1 MNPTVPSA
9 GMISGQIPT
18 IQPASQPQLWSPINP
33 HCMPQHR
40 PLVQSHH
47 PTAGEIPTSLSQVPQ
62 PQPTPSL
69 QSNQQTVVVPSQ
81 ADVPVDGNL
90 ISDCYASLLGLAETF
105 RTMSPP
111 NMRLAVHCLKAILHF
126 KVPVNLEART
136 HLQLGRLLFH
146 YSKSDEQ
153 TKFHLEKARTLGAH
167 LRAKDDSIKFEAAAL
182 LAEFFERKGK
192 RYEATCIL
200 NDAIRLSNNNPYWHC
215 RLLLELA
222 QAHVSERDV
231 NSACEILSMG
241 SEFALMHNSDH
252 TRGLFLL
259 SKCMLLLASRQ
270 LPEVTTT
277 LTVVNQLIEN
287 FRGLSY
293 HREALRVFYLVLHVS
308 FYLISGQAKSARP
321 ILRQLHQS
329 IQQFAAMDEISDGA
343 AINEIDRFQ
352 WMPREHMVILVY
364 LITAMQSMQ
373 AGMLD
378 RAKRSAEKALTQIE
392 KLSVFDTSPL
402 LTVFHLSLL
411 EHTAMG
417 RLVMGV
423 QTAAAQDI
431 GQACRICQANP
442 SLMYKRLPQ
451 LHTLIGLYAMSMNC
465 MKHAENQFKF
475 ALRLIAGP
483 RAGLTDIGGAGSN
496 ALSLTGT
503 NRACCQPDGPRDTLS
518 VLICLNLALVHIR
531 NGNTAECEALLNEV
545 FTTGIH
551 VLEGCYCLRAAA
563 SYVRAFQAFYENR
576 LADAKVHLRETV
588 RLGNEEELH
597 RLSASA
603 FITIGQIHLNENNTA
618 EGHKMISAAIHMA
631 NKLPDIGIQLWAT
644 ALLKGVANL
653 RGDAQEENFWFSE
666 HDKYSKLVIDE
677 HVRAISAPEHRLI
690 EWLDGPLAE
699 WFQRPAV
706 SSTSDTTLL

>member
-1 MNPTVPSA
+1 MQGTNIATS
-9 GMISGQIPT
+9 SLSQ
-18 IQPASQPQLWSPINP
+18 ASQPQLWSPINP
-33 HCMPQHR
+33 ITHQKTMTPTQTVYSADVLASTVPSSQPLACYSQPISQPIQASHISSELPADG
-40 PLVQSHH
+40 PLV
-47 PTAGEIPTSLSQVPQ
+47 
-62 PQPTPSL
+62 
-69 QSNQQTVVVPSQ
+69 
-81 ADVPVDGNL
+81 
-90 ISDCYASLLGLAETF
+90 SDCYAALLGLAETF

-111 NMRLAVHCLKAILHF
+111 NMRLAVHCLKAILQF
-126 KVPVNLEART
+126 KLSVNLEART

-167 LRAKDDSIKFEAAAL
+167 LKASDDSIKFEAATL

-200 NDAIRLSNNNPYWHC
+200 NDAIRLSNNSPYWHC
-215 RLLLELA
+215 RILLELA
-222 QAHVSERDV
+222 QAHIAERDV
-231 NSACEILSMG
+231 NSACEILAMG
-241 SEFALMHNSDH
+241 SEYARLHNSDY
-252 TRGLFLL
+252 TNGLFLL

-270 LPEVTTT
+270 LPEVTVT
-277 LTVVNQLIEN
+277 LTNVSRLIEQFKGN
-287 FRGLSY
+287 MY

-308 FYLISGQAKSARP
+308 FYLISGQAKSAHP

-329 IQQFAAMDEISDGA
+329 IQQFAAMDEADTTST
-343 AINEIDRFQ
+343 NEIERFH

-364 LITAMQSMQ
+364 LVTVMQSMQ

-378 RAKRSAEKALTQIE
+378 RAKRSAEKALIQIE

-431 GQACRICQANP
+431 GQAYRICQANP
-442 SLMYKRLPQ
+442 ALMYKRLPQ

-465 MKHAENQFKF
+465 MNQAENQFKY

-483 RAGLTDIGGAGSN
+483 QQVTGS
-496 ALSLTGT
+496 
-503 NRACCQPDGPRDTLS
+503 
-518 VLICLNLALVHIR
+518 LVHIR
-531 NGNTAECEALLNEV
+531 KGNTVECEALLNEV
-545 FTTGIH
+545 FSCGIH
-551 VLEGCYCLRAAA
+551 VLEGCCCLRAAA
-563 SYVRAFQAFYENR
+563 DYVRAFQAFYENR
-576 LADAKVHLRETV
+576 LTDAKLFLRETV

-603 FITIGQIHLNENNTA
+603 FITMGQIHLNEQNTA
-618 EGHKMISAAIHMA
+618 EGHKMISAAIHIA
-631 NKLPDIGIQLWAT
+631 NRLPDIGIQLWAT

-653 RGDAQEENFWFSE
+653 RGDTQEETRWFTE
-666 HDKYSKLVIDE
+666 HDRFSKIVIHE
-677 HVRAISAPEHRLI
+677 HMRAISAPEHSLI
-690 EWLDGPLAE
+690 EWLDGPLPELQPPHTVA
-699 WFQRPAV
+699 
-706 SSTSDTTLL
+706 STSDTNLI

>member
-1 MNPTVPSA
+1 MQGTNIATS
-9 GMISGQIPT
+9 SLSQ
-18 IQPASQPQLWSPINP
+18 ASQPQLWSPINP
-33 HCMPQHR
+33 ITHQKTMTPTQTVYSADVLASTVPSSQPLACYSQPISQPIQASHISSELPADG
-40 PLVQSHH
+40 PLV
-47 PTAGEIPTSLSQVPQ
+47 
-62 PQPTPSL
+62 
-69 QSNQQTVVVPSQ
+69 
-81 ADVPVDGNL
+81 
-90 ISDCYASLLGLAETF
+90 SDCYAALLGLAETF

-111 NMRLAVHCLKAILHF
+111 NMRLAVHCLKAILQF
-126 KVPVNLEART
+126 KLSVNLEART

-167 LRAKDDSIKFEAAAL
+167 LKASDDSIKFEAATL

-200 NDAIRLSNNNPYWHC
+200 NDAIRLSNNSPYWHC
-215 RLLLELA
+215 RILLELA
-222 QAHVSERDV
+222 QAHIAERDV
-231 NSACEILSMG
+231 NSACEILAMG
-241 SEFALMHNSDH
+241 SEYARLHNSDY
-252 TRGLFLL
+252 TNGLFLL

-270 LPEVTTT
+270 LPEVTVT
-277 LTVVNQLIEN
+277 LTNVSRLIEQFKGN
-287 FRGLSY
+287 MY

-308 FYLISGQAKSARP
+308 FYLISGQAKSAHP

-329 IQQFAAMDEISDGA
+329 IQQFAAMDEADTTST
-343 AINEIDRFQ
+343 NEIERFH

-364 LITAMQSMQ
+364 LVTVMQSMQ

-378 RAKRSAEKALTQIE
+378 RAKRSAEKALIQIE

-431 GQACRICQANP
+431 GQAYRICQANP
-442 SLMYKRLPQ
+442 ALMYKRLPQ

-465 MKHAENQFKF
+465 MNQAENQFKY

-483 RAGLTDIGGAGSN
+483 QQVTGCRTTNPNDKNL
-496 ALSLTGT
+496 LSLTNST
-503 NRACCQPDGPRDTLS
+503 RASCQPDGPRDSLS

-531 NGNTAECEALLNEV
+531 KGNTVECEALLNEV
-545 FTTGIH
+545 FSCGIH
-551 VLEGCYCLRAAA
+551 VLEGCCCLRAAA
-563 SYVRAFQAFYENR
+563 DYVRAFQAFYENR
-576 LADAKVHLRETV
+576 LTDAKLFLRETV

-603 FITIGQIHLNENNTA
+603 FITMGQIHLNEQNTA
-618 EGHKMISAAIHMA
+618 EGHKMISAAIHIA
-631 NKLPDIGIQLWAT
+631 NRLPDIGIQLWAT

-653 RGDAQEENFWFSE
+653 RGDTQEETRWFTE
-666 HDKYSKLVIDE
+666 HDRFSKIVIHE
-677 HVRAISAPEHRLI
+677 HMRAISAPEHSLI
-690 EWLDGPLAE
+690 EWLDGPLPELQPPHTVA
-699 WFQRPAV
+699 
-706 SSTSDTTLL
+706 STSDTNLI